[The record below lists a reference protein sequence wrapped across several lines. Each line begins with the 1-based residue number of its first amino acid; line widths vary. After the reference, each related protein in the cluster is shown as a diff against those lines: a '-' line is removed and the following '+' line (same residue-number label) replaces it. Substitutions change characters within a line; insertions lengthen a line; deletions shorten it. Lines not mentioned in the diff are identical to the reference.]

1 MAGFA
6 HALAQEQDLPR
17 LRALMTR
24 AIEELQRGFLSPEQV
39 AASHQIMG
47 LDTQL
52 VKDRTYFMVL
62 DTDTGEGTLVGCGGW
77 SWRATLFGGDD
88 SIVARE
94 PLPLDPAKDA
104 AKIRAMYVD
113 PAHARRGIG
122 KVIMAL
128 CENAARAAG
137 FGKVELMATLAGLPL
152 YKACGYAEIEAV
164 EATSREGVKVPII
177 RMGKAL

>member
-1 MAGFA
+1 MAFT
-6 HALAQEQDLPR
+6 HALATEEDLPR

-24 AIEELQRGFLSPEQV
+24 AIEELQRGFLTPEQV
-39 AASHQIMG
+39 TASHQIMG

-52 VKDRTYFMVL
+52 VKDGTYFMIL
-62 DTDTGEGTLVGCGGW
+62 DQGELVGCGGW

-94 PLPLDPAKDA
+94 PLPLDPANDA

-122 KVIMAL
+122 KLIMAL
-128 CENAARAAG
+128 CEDAARTAG
-137 FGKVELMATLAGLPL
+137 FSKVELMATLAGRPL
-152 YKACGYAEIEAV
+152 YAACGYAEIEAV
-164 EATSREGVKVPII
+164 EATSREGVSVPII
-177 RMGKAL
+177 RMAKPL

>member
-1 MAGFA
+1 MAFT
-6 HALAQEQDLPR
+6 HALATEDDLPR

-24 AIEELQRGFLSPEQV
+24 AIEELQRSFLTSEQV
-39 AASHQIMG
+39 TASHQIMG

-52 VKDRTYFMVL
+52 VKDGTYFMIL
-62 DTDTGEGTLVGCGGW
+62 DQGELVGCGGW

-122 KVIMAL
+122 KLIMAL
-128 CENAARAAG
+128 CEDAARTAG
-137 FGKVELMATLAGLPL
+137 FGKVELMATLAGQPL
-152 YKACGYAEIEAV
+152 YAACGYAEIEAV
-164 EATSREGVKVPII
+164 EAISREGVTVPII
-177 RMGKAL
+177 RMGKPL

>member
-1 MAGFA
+1 MAGFE
-6 HALAQEQDLPR
+6 HALATEADLPA

-24 AIEELQRGFLSPEQV
+24 AIEELQRDFLSPEQV
-39 AASHQIMG
+39 TASHQIMG
-47 LDTQL
+47 LDSQL
-52 VKDRTYFMVL
+52 VKDRTYFMIL
-62 DTDTGEGTLVGCGGW
+62 CEGELVGCGGW

-122 KVIMAL
+122 KLIMAL
-128 CENAARAAG
+128 CEDAARAAG
-137 FGKVELMATLAGLPL
+137 FGKVELMATLAGQPL
-152 YKACGYAEIEAV
+152 YRACGYEAIEAV

-177 RMGKAL
+177 RMGKTL

>member
-1 MAGFA
+1 MAFT
-6 HALAQEQDLPR
+6 HALATEEDLPR

-24 AIEELQRGFLSPEQV
+24 AIEELQRSFLTPEQV
-39 AASHQIMG
+39 TASHQIMG

-52 VKDRTYFMVL
+52 VKDRTYFMIL
-62 DTDTGEGTLVGCGGW
+62 DQGELVGCGGW

-122 KVIMAL
+122 KLIMAL
-128 CENAARAAG
+128 CEDAARTAG
-137 FGKVELMATLAGLPL
+137 FGKVELMATLAGRPL
-152 YKACGYAEIEAV
+152 YAACGYAEIEAV
-164 EATSREGVKVPII
+164 AATSREGVTVPII
-177 RMGKAL
+177 RMGKPL

>member
-1 MAGFA
+1 MGEFA
-6 HALAQEQDLPR
+6 HALATEADLPR

-24 AIEELQRGFLSPEQV
+24 AIEELQRGFLTPEQV
-39 AASHQIMG
+39 TASHQIMG

-52 VKDRTYFMVL
+52 VKDRTYFMIL
-62 DTDTGEGTLVGCGGW
+62 DQGALVGCGGW

-122 KVIMAL
+122 KRIMAL
-128 CENAARAAG
+128 CEDAARAAG
-137 FGKVELMATLAGLPL
+137 FHKVELMATLAGRPL
-152 YKACGYAEIEAV
+152 YEVCGYTEIEAV
-164 EATSREGVKVPII
+164 EATSREGVVVPII
-177 RMGKAL
+177 RMGKPL

>member
-1 MAGFA
+1 LGGLT
-6 HALAQEQDLPR
+6 HRLASEADLPA
-17 LRALMTR
+17 LRALMAR
-24 AIEELQRGFLSPEQV
+24 AIEELQRGFLSPEQI

-52 VKDRTYFMVL
+52 VKDGTYFVIER
-62 DTDTGEGTLVGCGGW
+62 DGELAGCGGW

-94 PLPLDPAKDA
+94 PLPLDPKTDA

-113 PAHARRGIG
+113 PAQARRGIG
-122 KVIMAL
+122 KLIMQL
-128 CENAARAAG
+128 CEDAARAAG
-137 FGKVELMATLAGLPL
+137 FARVELMATLAGLPL
-152 YKACGYAEIEAV
+152 YKACGFGEIEAV
-164 EATSREGVKVPII
+164 EATSREGVAVPII

>member
-1 MAGFA
+1 MAFT
-6 HALAQEQDLPR
+6 HALAQEEDLPR

-24 AIEELQRGFLSPEQV
+24 AIEELQHGFLTPEQV
-39 AASHQIMG
+39 KASHQIMG

-52 VKDRTYFMVL
+52 VKDRTYFMIL
-62 DTDTGEGTLVGCGGW
+62 DGGALVGCGGW

-122 KVIMAL
+122 KRIMAL
-128 CENAARAAG
+128 CEDSARAAG
-137 FGKVELMATLAGLPL
+137 FSRAELMATLAGLPL
-152 YKACGYAEIEAV
+152 YKACGYTQIEAV

-177 RMGKAL
+177 RMGKPL

>member
-1 MAGFA
+1 MGFT
-6 HALAQEQDLPR
+6 HALAQEEDLPA

-39 AASHQIMG
+39 TASHQIMG

-52 VKDRTYFMVL
+52 VKDRTYFMIL
-62 DTDTGEGTLVGCGGW
+62 DAEAGRGALVGCGGW

-122 KVIMAL
+122 TQIMTL
-128 CENAARAAG
+128 CEEAARAAG
-137 FGKVELMATLAGLPL
+137 FRRTELMATLAGLPL
-152 YKACGYAEIEAV
+152 YKACGYTEIEAV

-177 RMGKAL
+177 RMGKTF